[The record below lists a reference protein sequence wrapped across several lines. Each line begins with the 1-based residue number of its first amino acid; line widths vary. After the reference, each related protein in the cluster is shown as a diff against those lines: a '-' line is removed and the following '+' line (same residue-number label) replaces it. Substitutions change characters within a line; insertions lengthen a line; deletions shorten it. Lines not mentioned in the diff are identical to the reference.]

1 MFEKHEIADAND
13 GDIQDVLARMPVGV
27 AWASAKDG
35 RILYVNRKFTS
46 MFGYSLADLGTV
58 HDWIQTC
65 YVDPGQAQSI
75 DAFWTHT
82 RAGGASGEGAEIDE
96 VELDIRCKDGRIK
109 TVLSGK
115 IMLPNQTGALAT
127 FLDITP
133 RKEKENLIRR
143 QALEDSLTG
152 LLNRRAFSQRFE
164 ERLTDCEDNGG
175 GMALLLIDLDGF
187 KTVNDTFGHDQ
198 GDVLLQRV
206 GERLKLAVR
215 DGDTLCRIGGD
226 EFGVVLHKVGDE
238 ATASY
243 VAERVLFGLS
253 REPFKVGQTELDV
266 GASIGIAIYP
276 EDGRRRRLRRCCWCR
291 VRAGRAGSSRRPRA
305 GRRRGRR

>member
-1 MFEKHEIADAND
+1 MFEKPELTEANE

-46 MFGYSLADLGTV
+46 MFGYDLADLSTV
-58 HDWIQTC
+58 HAWIENC
-65 YVDPGQAQSI
+65 YSNQEQARTIDDFWAHTLDGSGQ
-75 DAFWTHT
+75 
-82 RAGGASGEGAEIDE
+82 GEPAEIDE
-96 VELDIRCKDGRIK
+96 VELEIRCKDGRIK

-143 QALEDSLTG
+143 QALEDPLTG
-152 LLNRRAFSQRFE
+152 LLNRRAFSQRLE
-164 ERLTDCEDNGG
+164 LRLAQCEDEGG
-175 GMALLLIDLDGF
+175 GMSLLLLDLDGF
-187 KTVNDTFGHDQ
+187 KSVNDTFGHDQ

-206 GERLKLAVR
+206 AERLKLAVR

-226 EFGVVLHKVGDE
+226 EFGVVLHKVGNE

-243 VAERVLFGLS
+243 VAERILYGLTQ
-253 REPFKVGQTELDV
+253 EPYEIGPTAVDI

-276 EDGRRRRLRRCCWCR
+276 EDGRSELELFKFADQALY
-291 VRAGRAGSSRRPRA
+291 RAKHSG
-305 GRRRGRR
+305 RGRWSR

>member
-1 MFEKHEIADAND
+1 MFEKSDFTDANE

-46 MFGYSLADLGTV
+46 MFGYELSDLSTV
-58 HDWIQTC
+58 HYWIENC
-65 YVDPGQAQSI
+65 YANPEQARTI
-75 DAFWTHT
+75 DDFWAHT
-82 RAGGASGEGAEIDE
+82 LDGSTRGEPTEIDE
-96 VELDIRCKDGRIK
+96 VELEIRCKDGRIK

-143 QALEDSLTG
+143 QALEDPLTG
-152 LLNRRAFSQRFE
+152 LLNRRAFSQRLEQRLAECE
-164 ERLTDCEDNGG
+164 EDGG

-187 KTVNDTFGHDQ
+187 KSVNDTFGHDQ
-198 GDVLLQRV
+198 GDVLLQKV
-206 GERLKLAVR
+206 AERLKVAVR

-226 EFGVVLHKVGDE
+226 EFGVVLHKVGNE

-243 VAERVLFGLS
+243 VAERILYGLT
-253 REPFKVGQTELDV
+253 REPYEMGQTSLDV

-276 EDGRRRRLRRCCWCR
+276 EDRKSELEMFKFADQALY
-291 VRAGRAGSSRRPRA
+291 RAKHSG
-305 GRRRGRR
+305 RGRWSR

>member
-1 MFEKHEIADAND
+1 MLEQGDFTTASES
-13 GDIQDVLARMPVGV
+13 DIQDVLARMPVGV

-35 RILYVNRKFTS
+35 RILYVNRKFTT
-46 MFGYSLADLGTV
+46 MFGYDLGDLSTV
-58 HDWIQTC
+58 HCWIEDC
-65 YVDPGQAQSI
+65 YANPEQARSI
-75 DAFWTHT
+75 DAFWAHT
-82 RAGGASGEGAEIDE
+82 LDGSATGQSTEIDE
-96 VELDIRCKDGRIK
+96 VELDILCKDGRIK

-143 QALEDSLTG
+143 QALEDPLTG
-152 LLNRRAFSQRFE
+152 LLNRRAFSQRIEQRLE
-164 ERLTDCEDNGG
+164 ECEDNDG

-198 GDVLLQRV
+198 GDVLLQKV
-206 GERLKLAVR
+206 AERLKLAVR

-226 EFGVVLHKVGDE
+226 EFGVVLHSVGNE
-238 ATASY
+238 ATASH
-243 VAERVLFGLS
+243 VAERILYGLT
-253 REPFKVGQTELDV
+253 RRPYELGQTDLDV

-276 EDGRRRRLRRCCWCR
+276 EDGKGEIELFKHADQALY
-291 VRAGRAGSSRRPRA
+291 RAKHSG
-305 GRRRGRR
+305 RGRWSR